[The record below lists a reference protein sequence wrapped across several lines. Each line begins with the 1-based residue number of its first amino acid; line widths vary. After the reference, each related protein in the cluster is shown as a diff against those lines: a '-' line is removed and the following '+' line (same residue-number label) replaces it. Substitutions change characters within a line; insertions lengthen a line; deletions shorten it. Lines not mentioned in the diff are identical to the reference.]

1 MAGYEQTIIVGNVG
15 RDPETRQL
23 PSGDSVTSFTVA
35 VSRAWRDRSTNEQ
48 KESTNWYSVSLWGN
62 RFDGVLPYIR
72 KGKQVMIIGT
82 VSARPYKDRD
92 GNPKASLELKADT
105 IQLLGNRGD
114 TDTLNDDNMG
124 SYHPNSHDSDSQPK
138 TADDIPF

>member
-23 PSGDSVTSFTVA
+23 SSGDSVTSFTVA
-35 VSRAWRDRSTNEQ
+35 VTRVWRDRSTNEQ
-48 KESTNWYSVSLWGN
+48 KDSTNWYSVSLWGN

-114 TDTLNDDNMG
+114 THTLNDDNMG
-124 SYHPNSHDSDSQPK
+124 NYHPNSHDNDSYPR
-138 TADDIPF
+138 TSDDIPF